1 MSSATPQNEVSKF
14 ILNEELDLSLLRPLI
29 SGSESESDNKPP
41 DDTNIWDDFEMQ
53 TFSDS
58 SSDDENEKYNEYYF
72 ESDALVY
79 RDCRDYRKLL
89 STMAILEAQ
98 KIQALKDVDYLA
110 SLKLKAIEN
119 PVQFRKEFN
128 QESIKIP
135 KFQNVWK
142 VPKIDWNKYETTLEE
157 DRVREKLEME
167 ERTKEKERLFLE
179 REGHTSVVMREE
191 TNEEESDDSK
201 AKTVSYKQ
209 PWTELEQRKL
219 EELLAIYP
227 SEEVEARRW
236 EKIARALGNRTT
248 LQVQSRV
255 QKYFIKLAKSGL
267 PIPGR
272 VPNITNTFRKIK
284 PRAKFLQQAL
294 NLNSTFMTS
303 YQLPAALKNEP
314 FNPAVKEELEK
325 EVKKESDTPIE
336 KPVKNKEENE
346 LTNLMK
352 LKENILKE
360 VRKNND
366 SVHRGYECSK
376 CKQNPIRGVRWSCID
391 CSPSQNVNL
400 CSTCADSVYET
411 PSHSI
416 FHSLDEVLFPIQIK

>member
-1 MSSATPQNEVSKF
+1 MSLLTSRSEVSRCL
-14 ILNEELDLSLLRPLI
+14 LNEELDLSLLKPLTT
-29 SGSESESDNKPP
+29 ENEAESDNKPP
-41 DDTNIWDDFEMQ
+41 EDTNSCDDFEMQ

-58 SSDDENEKYNEYYF
+58 STDEEADKYNEYYF

-79 RDCRDYRKLL
+79 RDCKDYRKLL

-98 KIQALKDVDYLA
+98 KVQALKDIDYLA
-110 SLKLKAIEN
+110 NLKRKAIEN
-119 PVQFRKEFN
+119 PTDFCKEL
-128 QESIKIP
+128 QKESIKIP
-135 KFQNVWK
+135 KFQNIWK
-142 VPKIDWNKYETTLEE
+142 VPKIEWSKYETSLEE
-157 DRVREKLEME
+157 DRIREKFEME
-167 ERTKEKERLFLE
+167 ERTKEKERIFLE
-179 REGHTSVVMREE
+179 REGHVATKEE
-191 TNEEESDDSK
+191 VNEEEESDDSK
-201 AKTVSYKQ
+201 QKTVSYKQ

-219 EELLAIYP
+219 EELLTIYP

-272 VPNITNTFRKIK
+272 VPNVTNTFRKIK

-303 YQLPAALKNEP
+303 YQLPPALKNEP
-314 FNPAVKEELEK
+314 FSQSVKDEPDREIASET
-325 EVKKESDTPIE
+325 ETSKESTTS
-336 KPVKNKEENE
+336 KKEENE
-346 LTNLMK
+346 LNNLIK

-376 CKQNPIRGVRWSCID
+376 CKQNPIRGVRWSCKD

-400 CSTCADSVYET
+400 CSTCANDVYET

-416 FHSLDEVLFPIQIK
+416 FHSFDEILFPLQIK